1 MLIIANTTDNSYSQ
15 RIKLNIGV
23 SFDRTELD
31 EICNFFISS
40 EMSRISTAEYNEL
53 QSSKMCGYNLR
64 RTIRECHY
72 ITRDKS
78 R

>member
-31 EICNFFISS
+31 EICNFFVSS

-53 QSSKMCGYNLR
+53 QR
-64 RTIRECHY
+64 
-72 ITRDKS
+72 
-78 R
+78 